1 MSAFVSGHRTFDK
14 CVNHPDHGYI
24 GQGNV
29 MTPTQFSSYIR
40 PVTRTECSGMT
51 FARGRLNTFDLKP
64 FRMHLPRLFASI
76 VDEMTAENDAILYR
90 IFHRVGRQR
99 VEHGWILATI
109 EHREIGSIVTGPTQK
124 SRLGIDAAAAWVC
137 PPPGT

>member
-1 MSAFVSGHRTFDK
+1 
-14 CVNHPDHGYI
+14 
-24 GQGNV
+24 

-40 PVTRTECSGMT
+40 PVTRTECAGMT

-90 IFHRVGRQR
+90 FFHRVGRQR

-124 SRLGIDAAAAWVC
+124 SRLVIDAAAAWVC